1 MGCKIWAST
10 FPTSVGQCIKQDR
23 RGAVYASCLWCSSWI
38 KYIFCVLIIIY
49 NKKNTNKSYRSWFEL
64 VHDLFWRAHE
74 SPTLF
79 KMDRSVW
86 IWKAIKKK
94 TKKQQQLWKLLHA
107 LITRYAISD
116 VSQVNLNVPFH
127 PRHRK
132 KTDHIQHSITR
143 KINRRAFSIKPA
155 Q

>member
-49 NKKNTNKSYRSWFEL
+49 NKRIPTNL
-64 VHDLFWRAHE
+64 TVHDLNWFTIYSGGHTNPQPCLRWTE
-74 SPTLF
+74 VFEFGKQL
-79 KMDRSVW
+79 
-86 IWKAIKKK
+86 KKK
-94 TKKQQQLWKLLHA
+94 QKNNWKLLHA
-107 LITRYAISD
+107 LITRYAMSD